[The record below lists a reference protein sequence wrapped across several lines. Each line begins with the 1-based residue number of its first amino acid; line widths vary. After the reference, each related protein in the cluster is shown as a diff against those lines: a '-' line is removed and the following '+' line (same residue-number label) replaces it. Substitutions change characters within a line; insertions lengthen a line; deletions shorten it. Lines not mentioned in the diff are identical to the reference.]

1 MDRFTTAHHSTTGLR
16 AKNEDAFLVKE
27 LYDRG
32 LFLAVAD
39 GLGGQPHGEVAS
51 NAALEAI
58 QQYLTRLHPDTLK
71 IENLRKILSE
81 CFELAQ
87 YTIRKQVM
95 DDDTFRGMGTTL
107 SAVLICD
114 DSYVIGNIGDSR
126 VYLIGP
132 DYSRQMTIDHTYI
145 GEFEQKYHERVS
157 FEFSQRYGNILT
169 RVVNGQT
176 DRPDIFPVGEDLF
189 KLHEG
194 ETLLLCTD
202 GLILDKSSR
211 EPEFMAAQV
220 RISKSLPEAVS
231 NLVRYTTEKGSTD
244 NITVILARRNF
255 TAPEKPPVPVKKAPP
270 ATDNVPPVRVPD
282 LKPPLEKKGIP
293 DPESRP
299 PLSPHIPGAIPR
311 TGHYPAGSPT
321 KSDRPNPTGIPYFYS
336 GSPAVPKS
344 PPVKSPPPPDP
355 LALYYGKIKASKT
368 EDPSKDQVKQ
378 SPPLQTMADVPQ
390 KTTHSFR
397 NKTLNLIGLVI
408 LVALSGLAILSIFD
422 ISPFK
427 KEEIQ
432 SGQRI
437 LYDGKPVVATDGTAT
452 ADGRSLLF
460 SPESVNASR
469 EKYLLV
475 LSHILTQG
483 FNFQYLK
490 AVITDLRNIRPSYLT
505 DIRIVSWADLQR
517 ENLIEKGTPPQVA
530 LVQPGLIIS
539 ATDSNKFLTLR
550 YERDMEGSTDS
561 IDYISKSAVHFFSS
575 GLAIIAGK
583 YFDAAFLVRM
593 VEKNVF
599 YVVTYDPEGAVVDNP
614 LGFNPEMG
622 SPALLSRQ
630 APCSNSQLTPTFATY
645 RNQPVIDIT
654 CPLPDAR
661 GCFRIGLPW

>member
-1 MDRFTTAHHSTTGLR
+1 MNWFTTAHHTTTGLR

-27 LYDRG
+27 LFDRG

-39 GLGGQPHGEVAS
+39 GLGGQPHGAVAS
-51 NAALEAI
+51 NVVLEAV
-58 QQYLTRLHPDTLK
+58 QQYLTRLHPDVLK
-71 IENLRKILSE
+71 VENLRKILSE

-87 YTIRKQVM
+87 YTIRKRIM
-95 DDDTFRGMGTTL
+95 DDDALRGMATTL
-107 SAVLICD
+107 SAVLICE
-114 DSYVIGNIGDSR
+114 DSYVAGNIGDSR
-126 VYLIGP
+126 VYQIGP
-132 DYSRQMTIDHTYI
+132 DYSRQLTVDHTYI
-145 GEFEQKYHERVS
+145 GEFEQKYHEHVS
-157 FEFSQRYGNILT
+157 REFSQRYGNILT
-169 RVVNGQT
+169 RVVNGQS
-176 DRPDIFPVGEDLF
+176 DLPDIFPVGEDIF
-189 KLHEG
+189 TLHEG

-211 EPEFMAAQV
+211 EPDFMAAQCRV
-220 RISKSLPEAVS
+220 SKSLTEAVT
-231 NLVRYTTEKGSTD
+231 NLVRYAGEKGSTD

-255 TAPEKPPVPVKKAPP
+255 TTPEKQPVPVKK
-270 ATDNVPPVRVPD
+270 DPPVTANIPPVQVPD
-282 LKPPLEKKGIP
+282 LKPPQEKKGLT
-293 DPESRP
+293 DPEHRQPRAPQIPVARP
-299 PLSPHIPGAIPR
+299 AA
-311 TGHYPAGSPT
+311 GHSPT
-321 KSDRPNPTGIPYFYS
+321 NSPVKSARPNPGGIPYFYS
-336 GSPAVPKS
+336 GSPAVQKS
-344 PPVKSPPPPDP
+344 PPVKSQPPPDP
-355 LALYYGKIKASKT
+355 LALYYGKTKPAKA
-368 EDPSKDQVKQ
+368 EEPFKDQVKQ
-378 SPPLQTMADVPQ
+378 VASQQPVADGTP
-390 KTTHSFR
+390 KAAYSFR
-397 NKTLNLIGLVI
+397 NKTLNIIGLLI
-408 LVALSGLAILSIFD
+408 LVALSGLAIISIFD
-422 ISPFK
+422 INPFK

-437 LYDGKPVVATDGTAT
+437 LYDGKPVVATNGTASEN
-452 ADGRSLLF
+452 GRSLLF

-475 LSHILTQG
+475 LSNILTQG

-490 AVITDLRNIRPSYLT
+490 AAVVDLRNIRPSYLT
-505 DIRIVSWADLQR
+505 DIRIYSWADLQK
-517 ENLIEKGTPPQVA
+517 ENLVEEGIPPQAA

-550 YERDMEGSTDS
+550 YDRDMEGSTDS

-575 GLAIIAGK
+575 ALAIISGK

-599 YVVTYDPEGAVVDNP
+599 YIVTYDPEGAVVENP

-622 SPALLSRQ
+622 SPALLSSQ